1 MSQAPVPDARFAEL
15 TARHV
20 PFVRATV
27 VRARRPASARPGDTA
42 VVLEDGR
49 IEGFVGGVCAEAT
62 VRAQALRTLASGEAL
77 LLRISP
83 EAAEEGAAG
92 ETEAVEG
99 ALSLR
104 NPCLSGGELEIFLE
118 PRRPVPRVLVLG
130 ETPIA
135 RALTGFGPALGYE
148 VARPPAGGFAE
159 ESLSGVHAVV
169 VASHGRDEEA
179 VITAAVR
186 AGVPY
191 VGLVASPRRGAAV
204 VGGLDLTRE
213 QRDAVRTPA
222 GLWIGA
228 RTPGEIALS
237 ILAEVVASV
246 RVRDGARTPAPAGG
260 PAPAKEPAPST
271 AADPVCGMTVAAVP
285 DTPYSDAGGARR
297 WFCCEGCRTAFEAD
311 PGRYAEVR

>member
-1 MSQAPVPDARFAEL
+1 MSTTPVLDARIAEL

-83 EAAEEGAAG
+83 EAAQDGASG
-92 ETEAVEG
+92 EPEAEEG

-118 PRRPVPRVLVLG
+118 PRRPVPRVLVMG
-130 ETPIA
+130 DTPIA
-135 RALTGFGPALGYE
+135 RALAGFGPALGYE
-148 VARPPAGGFAE
+148 VEGPPGAGLTE
-159 ESLSGVHAVV
+159 EYLTGVRAVV

-179 VITAAVR
+179 ALTAAVR

-204 VGGLDLTRE
+204 VAALDLTRE
-213 QRDAVRTPA
+213 QREGIRTPA

-246 RVRDGARTPAPAGG
+246 RGG
-260 PAPAKEPAPST
+260 TREEDTAVEPATPT
-271 AADPVCGMTVAAVP
+271 APDPVCGMTVAAVP
-285 DTPYSDAGGARR
+285 DTPHSDAGGERR

-311 PGRYAEVR
+311 PGRYAEAR

>member
-1 MSQAPVPDARFAEL
+1 MSQAPVLDARIADL

-83 EAAEEGAAG
+83 QAADEGAG
-92 ETEAVEG
+92 VEPEAEDG

-130 ETPIA
+130 DTPIA

-148 VARPPAGGFAE
+148 VAGPPAGGFTA
-159 ESLSGVHAVV
+159 LAGVRAVV

-179 VITAAVR
+179 ALTAAVR

-204 VGGLDLTRE
+204 VAGLDLTRE

-246 RVRDGARTPAPAGG
+246 RGGDEAHGAPPVGGPSAAGEPAPA
-260 PAPAKEPAPST
+260 T
-271 AADPVCGMTVAAVP
+271 ALDPVCGMTVAAVP
-285 DTPYSDAGGARR
+285 DTPHSDAGGERR
-297 WFCCEGCRTAFEAD
+297 WFCCAGCRTAFEAD
-311 PGRYAEVR
+311 PARYAEAR

>member
-1 MSQAPVPDARFAEL
+1 MSPTPVLDARIAEL
-15 TARHV
+15 TARRV

-27 VRARRPASARPGDTA
+27 VRARRPASARAGDTA

-83 EAAEEGAAG
+83 EAARGSASG
-92 ETEAVEG
+92 EPEADEG

-118 PRRPVPRVLVLG
+118 PRRPVPHVLVLG
-130 ETPIA
+130 DTPIA
-135 RALTGFGPALGYE
+135 RALAGFGPALGYE
-148 VARPPAGGFAE
+148 VEGPPPGAGLTE
-159 ESLSGVHAVV
+159 ECLTGVRAVV

-179 VITAAVR
+179 ALTAAVR

-191 VGLVASPRRGAAV
+191 VGLVASPGRGTAV
-204 VGGLDLTRE
+204 VAALDLTRE
-213 QRDAVRTPA
+213 QREGIRTPA

-246 RVRDGARTPAPAGG
+246 RGGTREEDTAP
-260 PAPAKEPAPST
+260 EPATPT
-271 AADPVCGMTVAAVP
+271 AVDPVCGMTVAAVP
-285 DTPYSDAGGARR
+285 GTPHSDAGGERR
-297 WFCCEGCRTAFEAD
+297 WFCCAGCRTAFEAG
-311 PGRYAEVR
+311 PGRCAEAP